1 MNEELSKL
9 ITDNENLIYRIT
21 HYFNN
26 YLNKDDLFQVGCIGL
41 IKAYQNYKEE
51 FGTKFST
58 YAYPYILG
66 EIKKYIR
73 EDKGIKVSR
82 DISKLNL
89 KIERANLIL
98 SQKLMRMP
106 TFSELSEYL
115 GIDEYYISEA
125 LCASNVLESLD
136 AAITTDGKDLTLYD
150 TVPKIEKMD
159 IDTLL
164 TLKNEL
170 SKLSSDEYQ
179 IITDHYL
186 RDKTQSEIAASLGIN
201 QVQVS
206 RCEQKILKKL
216 RTRMS
221 GKDHEVT
228 KAA

>member
-9 ITDNENLIYRIT
+9 INDNENLIYRIT
-21 HYFNN
+21 HYFSN
-26 YLNKDDLFQVGCIGL
+26 YLNKEDLFQVGCIGL
-41 IKAYQNYKEE
+41 IKAYQNYKEDY
-51 FGTKFST
+51 GTKFST

-66 EIKKYIR
+66 EIKKYVR
-73 EDKGIKVSR
+73 EDKGIKISR

-98 SQKLMRMP
+98 SQKLMRVP
-106 TFSELSEYL
+106 TYKELSEYL

-125 LCASNVLESLD
+125 LCTSNVLQSLD
-136 AAITTDGKDLTLYD
+136 QSIANEGKDLTLYD
-150 TVPKIEKMD
+150 TVPKIETLD
-159 IDTLL
+159 LDTLL

-170 SKLSSDEYQ
+170 SKLDKNEYR

-186 RDKTQSEIAASLGIN
+186 KDRTQSEIADSLGIN

-221 GKDHEVT
+221 SENYEAT